1 MTTVDI
7 CSTIACGLPSS
18 HTGRCVVDFA
28 LIEPAQRITYTRQ
41 TLWALAMRDGQL
53 TDGATMGDVR
63 ARYAQL
69 LAEHGLAPE
78 PGSGEQP

>member
-28 LIEPAQRITYTRQ
+28 LIETVRRITYTRQ
-41 TLWALAMRDGQL
+41 QCWALAMREGQL
-53 TDGATMGDVR
+53 TDGTTMDDVR
-63 ARYAQL
+63 ARYARL

-78 PGSGEQP
+78 PGGGEQP